1 MKKRILSIML
11 SICMVL
17 TLAPQA
23 VFAESTVQTEE
34 NGSQEIV
41 AGNADDASSD
51 KETPDT
57 AVIV

>member
-1 MKKRILSIML
+1 ML